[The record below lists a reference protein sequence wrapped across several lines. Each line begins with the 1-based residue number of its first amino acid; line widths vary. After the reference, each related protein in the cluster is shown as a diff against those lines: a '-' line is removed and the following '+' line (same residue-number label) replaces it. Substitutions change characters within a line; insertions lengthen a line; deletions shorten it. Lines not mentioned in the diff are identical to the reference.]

1 MTVITRFAP
10 SPTGDLHIGGARTAL
25 YAWAYAKNK
34 KGKFILRIEDTDR
47 ERSTPEAIE
56 IIKDGMSWL
65 GLQHDGPIYYQTARL
80 TRYKEVIQQLLV
92 ADKAYYCYCSK
103 QELDL
108 LRESQM
114 QQGLKPKYDGRWR
127 PENGKE
133 LPTPPND
140 IEPVIRFKNPLNG
153 NVTWVDKVKGSI
165 SINNEELDDFIIARS
180 DGTPTYNFC
189 VVIDDWDMQITDVIR
204 GDDHIN
210 NTPRQIN
217 LLKALDAPIPNYAH
231 LSMILGSDGQKLSK
245 RHGSVSV
252 LDYKQRG
259 YLPEAI
265 NNYLARLGWSHG
277 DDEIFSMEQFC
288 QWFDL
293 QHVTSS
299 SAQFNDEKLDWLNN
313 HYLRGMSDEVLASY
327 VIKQLVLNV
336 DEAKIK
342 EKLQRAISLYKE
354 RANTLVDLSNQI
366 IFFFEEQKLPDELV
380 QKYLDDE
387 RLQLIGKFYAL
398 FDKLDW
404 EDEKINA
411 AIKNFVAENAVK
423 FPQIAMPLR
432 VILTGTDHTP
442 SIASI
447 MWILGSDETK
457 LRIQKYINK

>member
-65 GLQHDGPIYYQTARL
+65 GLQHDGPIYYQTARSA
-80 TRYKEVIQQLLV
+80 RYKEVIQQLLV

-153 NVTWVDKVKGSI
+153 NVTWADKVKGSI

-252 LDYKQRG
+252 LDYKRRG

-366 IFFFEEQKLPDELV
+366 IFFFEEQKLSNELV

-411 AIKNFVAENAVK
+411 AIKNFVAANAVK

-447 MWILGSDETK
+447 MWILGRDETK

>member
-65 GLQHDGPIYYQTARL
+65 GLQHDGPIYYQTARSA
-80 TRYKEVIQQLLV
+80 RYKEVIQQLLV

-189 VVIDDWDMQITDVIR
+189 VVIDDWDMKITDVIR

-252 LDYKQRG
+252 LDYKRRG

-313 HYLRGMSDEVLASY
+313 HYLRGMSEEVLAIY
-327 VIKQLVLNV
+327 VIKQLALNA

-354 RANTLVDLSNQI
+354 RANNLVDLSNQI

-447 MWILGSDETK
+447 MWILGRDETK

>member
-10 SPTGDLHIGGARTAL
+10 SPTGDLHVGGARTAL

-65 GLQHDGPIYYQTARL
+65 GLQHDGPIYYQAARL

-189 VVIDDWDMQITDVIR
+189 VVIDDWDMKITDVIR

-277 DDEIFSMEQFC
+277 DDEIFSMEKFC

-313 HYLRGMSDEVLASY
+313 HYLRGMSDEVLATY

-447 MWILGSDETK
+447 MWILGRDETK
-457 LRIQKYINK
+457 QRIQKYIN

>member
-65 GLQHDGPIYYQTARL
+65 GLQHDGPIYYQTARSA
-80 TRYKEVIQQLLV
+80 RYKEVIQQLLV

-252 LDYKQRG
+252 LDYKRRG

-366 IFFFEEQKLPDELV
+366 IFFFEEQKLSDELV

-447 MWILGSDETK
+447 MWILGRDETK
-457 LRIQKYINK
+457 QRIQKYIN

>member
-65 GLQHDGPIYYQTARL
+65 GLQHDGPIYYQTARSA
-80 TRYKEVIQQLLV
+80 RYKEVIQQLLV

-252 LDYKQRG
+252 LDYKRRG

-313 HYLRGMSDEVLASY
+313 HYLRGMSDEVLATY

-447 MWILGSDETK
+447 MWILGRDETK

>member
-65 GLQHDGPIYYQTARL
+65 GLQHDGPIYYQTARSA
-80 TRYKEVIQQLLV
+80 RYKEVIQQLLV

-127 PENGKE
+127 PETGKE
-133 LPTPPND
+133 LPSPPND

-153 NVTWVDKVKGSI
+153 NVTWADKVKGSI

-189 VVIDDWDMQITDVIR
+189 VVIDDWDMKITDVIR

-313 HYLRGMSDEVLASY
+313 HYLRGMSDEVLATY
-327 VIKQLVLNV
+327 VIKQLVLNA
-336 DEAKIK
+336 DEAKVK
-342 EKLQRAISLYKE
+342 DKLLRAISLYKE
-354 RANTLVDLSNQI
+354 RANTLVDLSTQI

-411 AIKNFVAENAVK
+411 AIKNFVTENAVK

-447 MWILGSDETK
+447 MWILGREETK
-457 LRIQKYINK
+457 QRIQKYIN

>member
-65 GLQHDGPIYYQTARL
+65 GLQHDGPIYYKTARSA
-80 TRYKEVIQQLLV
+80 RYKEVIQQLLV

-252 LDYKQRG
+252 LDYKRRG

-277 DDEIFSMEQFC
+277 DDEIFSMERFC

-299 SAQFNDEKLDWLNN
+299 SAQFNDEKLDWLNS

-366 IFFFEEQKLPDELV
+366 IFFFEEQKLSDELV

-447 MWILGSDETK
+447 MWILGRDETK

>member
-65 GLQHDGPIYYQTARL
+65 GLQHDGPIYYQTARSA
-80 TRYKEVIQQLLV
+80 RYKEVIQQLLV

-252 LDYKQRG
+252 LDYKRRG

-299 SAQFNDEKLDWLNN
+299 SAQFNDEKLDWLNS

-366 IFFFEEQKLPDELV
+366 IFFFEEQKLSDELV

-447 MWILGSDETK
+447 MWILGRDETK

>member
-1 MTVITRFAP
+1 
-10 SPTGDLHIGGARTAL
+10 
-25 YAWAYAKNK
+25 
-34 KGKFILRIEDTDR
+34 
-47 ERSTPEAIE
+47 
-56 IIKDGMSWL
+56 MSWL
-65 GLQHDGPIYYQTARL
+65 GLQHDGPIYYQTARSA
-80 TRYKEVIQQLLV
+80 RYKEVIQQLLV

-127 PENGKE
+127 PENGKD

-245 RHGSVSV
+245 RHGSVSL

-299 SAQFNDEKLDWLNN
+299 SAQFNDEKLDWLNS
-313 HYLRGMSDEVLASY
+313 HYLRGMSYEVLASY

-366 IFFFEEQKLPDELV
+366 IFFFEEQKLSDELV

-447 MWILGSDETK
+447 MWILGRDETK

>member
-65 GLQHDGPIYYQTARL
+65 GLQHDGPIYYQTARSA
-80 TRYKEVIQQLLV
+80 RYKEVIQQLLV

-189 VVIDDWDMQITDVIR
+189 VVIDDWDMKITDVIR

-313 HYLRGMSDEVLASY
+313 HYLRGMSEEVLAIY
-327 VIKQLVLNV
+327 VIKQLALNA

-342 EKLQRAISLYKE
+342 EKLHRAISLYKE

-447 MWILGSDETK
+447 MWILGRDETK
-457 LRIQKYINK
+457 QRIQKYIN

>member
-65 GLQHDGPIYYQTARL
+65 GLQHDGPIYYQTARSA
-80 TRYKEVIQQLLV
+80 RYKEVIQQLLV

-153 NVTWVDKVKGSI
+153 NVTWADKVKGSI

-252 LDYKQRG
+252 LDYKRRG

-366 IFFFEEQKLPDELV
+366 IFFFEEQKLSDELV

-411 AIKNFVAENAVK
+411 AIKNFVAANAVK

-447 MWILGSDETK
+447 MWILGRDETK

>member
-65 GLQHDGPIYYQTARL
+65 GLQHDGPIYYQTARSA
-80 TRYKEVIQQLLV
+80 RYKEVIQQLLV

-180 DGTPTYNFC
+180 DGSPTYNFC

-252 LDYKQRG
+252 LDYKRRG

-447 MWILGSDETK
+447 MWILGRDETK
-457 LRIQKYINK
+457 QRIQKYIN

>member
-65 GLQHDGPIYYQTARL
+65 GLQHDGPIYYQTARSA
-80 TRYKEVIQQLLV
+80 RYKEVIQQLLV

-252 LDYKQRG
+252 LDYKRRG

-313 HYLRGMSDEVLASY
+313 HYLRGMSDEVLATY

-366 IFFFEEQKLPDELV
+366 IFFFEEQKLSDELV

-404 EDEKINA
+404 EDEKINT

-447 MWILGSDETK
+447 MWILGRDETK
-457 LRIQKYINK
+457 QRIQKYIN

>member
-65 GLQHDGPIYYQTARL
+65 GLQHDGPIYYQTARSA
-80 TRYKEVIQQLLV
+80 RYKEVIQQLLV

-313 HYLRGMSDEVLASY
+313 HYLRGMSDEVLATY

-342 EKLQRAISLYKE
+342 EKLLRAISLYKE

-447 MWILGSDETK
+447 MWILGCDETK
-457 LRIQKYINK
+457 QRIQKYIN

>member
-34 KGKFILRIEDTDR
+34 KGKFILRIEDTDK

-65 GLQHDGPIYYQTARL
+65 GLQHDGPIYYQTARSA
-80 TRYKEVIQQLLV
+80 RYKEVIQQLLV

-252 LDYKQRG
+252 LDYKRRG

-366 IFFFEEQKLPDELV
+366 IFFFEEQKLSDELV

-447 MWILGSDETK
+447 MWILGRDETK
-457 LRIQKYINK
+457 QRIQKYIN

>member
-65 GLQHDGPIYYQTARL
+65 GLQHDGPIYYQTARSA
-80 TRYKEVIQQLLV
+80 RYKEVIQQLLV

-153 NVTWVDKVKGSI
+153 NVTWTDKVKGSI

-252 LDYKQRG
+252 LDYKRRG

-299 SAQFNDEKLDWLNN
+299 SAQFNDEKLDWLNS

-366 IFFFEEQKLPDELV
+366 IFFFEEQKLSDELV

-447 MWILGSDETK
+447 MWTLGRDETK
-457 LRIQKYINK
+457 QRIQKYIN

>member
-65 GLQHDGPIYYQTARL
+65 GLQHDGPIYYQTARSA
-80 TRYKEVIQQLLV
+80 RYKEVIQQLLV

-127 PENGKE
+127 PENGKD

-252 LDYKQRG
+252 LDYKRRG

-366 IFFFEEQKLPDELV
+366 IFFFEEQKLSDELV

-447 MWILGSDETK
+447 MWILGRDETK

>member
-65 GLQHDGPIYYQTARL
+65 GLQHDGPIYYQTARSA
-80 TRYKEVIQQLLV
+80 RYKEVIQQLLV

-252 LDYKQRG
+252 LDYKRRG

-366 IFFFEEQKLPDELV
+366 IFFFEEQKLSDELV

>member
-65 GLQHDGPIYYQTARL
+65 GLQHDGPIYYQTARSA
-80 TRYKEVIQQLLV
+80 RYKEVIQQLLV

-153 NVTWVDKVKGSI
+153 NVTWADKVKGSI

-252 LDYKQRG
+252 LDYKRRG

-313 HYLRGMSDEVLASY
+313 HYLRGMSDEVLATY

-447 MWILGSDETK
+447 MWILGRDETK
-457 LRIQKYINK
+457 QRIQKYIN

>member
-65 GLQHDGPIYYQTARL
+65 GLQHDGPIYYQTARSA
-80 TRYKEVIQQLLV
+80 RYKEVIQQLLV

-153 NVTWVDKVKGSI
+153 NVTWADKVKGSI
-165 SINNEELDDFIIARS
+165 SINNEEMDDFIIARS

-252 LDYKQRG
+252 LDYKRRG

-447 MWILGSDETK
+447 MWILGRDETK
-457 LRIQKYINK
+457 QRIQKYIN

>member
-65 GLQHDGPIYYQTARL
+65 GLQHDGPIYYQTARSA
-80 TRYKEVIQQLLV
+80 RYKEVIQQLLV

-153 NVTWVDKVKGSI
+153 NVTWADKVKGSI

-189 VVIDDWDMQITDVIR
+189 VVIDDWDMKITDVIR

-252 LDYKQRG
+252 LDYKRRG

-313 HYLRGMSDEVLASY
+313 HYLRGMSDEVLATY

-447 MWILGSDETK
+447 MWILGRDETK
-457 LRIQKYINK
+457 QRIQKYIN

>member
-65 GLQHDGPIYYQTARL
+65 GLQHDGPIYYQTARSA
-80 TRYKEVIQQLLV
+80 RYKEVIQQLLV

-189 VVIDDWDMQITDVIR
+189 VVIDDWDMKITDVIR

-252 LDYKQRG
+252 LDYKRRG

-313 HYLRGMSDEVLASY
+313 HYLRGMSEEVLAIY
-327 VIKQLVLNV
+327 VIKQLALNA

-447 MWILGSDETK
+447 MWILGRDETK
-457 LRIQKYINK
+457 QRIQKYIN

>member
-252 LDYKQRG
+252 LDYKRRG

-366 IFFFEEQKLPDELV
+366 IFFFEEQKLSDELV

-447 MWILGSDETK
+447 MWTLGRDETK
-457 LRIQKYINK
+457 QRIQKYIN

>member
-65 GLQHDGPIYYQTARL
+65 GLQHDGPIYYQTARSA
-80 TRYKEVIQQLLV
+80 RYKEVIQQLLV

-252 LDYKQRG
+252 LDYKRRG

-447 MWILGSDETK
+447 MWILGRDETK

>member
-65 GLQHDGPIYYQTARL
+65 GLQHDGPIYYQTERL

-153 NVTWVDKVKGSI
+153 NVTWADKVKGSI

-189 VVIDDWDMQITDVIR
+189 VVIDDWDMKITDVIR

-313 HYLRGMSDEVLASY
+313 HYLRGMSDEVLATY
-327 VIKQLVLNV
+327 VIKQLVLNA
-336 DEAKIK
+336 DEAKVK
-342 EKLQRAISLYKE
+342 DKLLRAISLYKE

-404 EDEKINA
+404 EDEKINV

-447 MWILGSDETK
+447 MWILGRDETK
-457 LRIQKYINK
+457 QRIQKYIN

>member
-65 GLQHDGPIYYQTARL
+65 GLQHDGPIYYQTARSA
-80 TRYKEVIQQLLV
+80 RYKEVIQQLLV

-252 LDYKQRG
+252 LDYKRRG

-313 HYLRGMSDEVLASY
+313 HYLRGMSDEVLATY

-447 MWILGSDETK
+447 MWILGCDETK
-457 LRIQKYINK
+457 QRIQKYIN

>member
-25 YAWAYAKNK
+25 YAWAYEKNK

-65 GLQHDGPIYYQTARL
+65 GLQHDGPIYYQTARSA
-80 TRYKEVIQQLLV
+80 RYKEVIQQLLV

-127 PENGKE
+127 QENGKE

-252 LDYKQRG
+252 LDYKRRG

-366 IFFFEEQKLPDELV
+366 IFFFEEQKLSDELV

-404 EDEKINA
+404 ED
-411 AIKNFVAENAVK
+411 
-423 FPQIAMPLR
+423 
-432 VILTGTDHTP
+432 
-442 SIASI
+442 
-447 MWILGSDETK
+447 
-457 LRIQKYINK
+457 

>member
-65 GLQHDGPIYYQTARL
+65 GLQHDGPIYYQTARSA
-80 TRYKEVIQQLLV
+80 RYKEVIQQLLV

-133 LPTPPND
+133 LPSPPND

-252 LDYKQRG
+252 LDYKRRG

-366 IFFFEEQKLPDELV
+366 IFFFEEQKLSDELV

-447 MWILGSDETK
+447 MWILGRDETK

>member
-65 GLQHDGPIYYQTARL
+65 GLQHDGPIYYQTARSA
-80 TRYKEVIQQLLV
+80 RYKEVIQQLLV

-133 LPTPPND
+133 LPRPPND

-252 LDYKQRG
+252 LDYKRRG

-366 IFFFEEQKLPDELV
+366 IFFFEEQKLSDELV

-447 MWILGSDETK
+447 MWILGRDETK

>member
-65 GLQHDGPIYYQTARL
+65 GLQHDGPIYYQTARSA
-80 TRYKEVIQQLLV
+80 RYKEVIQQLLV

-189 VVIDDWDMQITDVIR
+189 VVIDDWDMKITDVIR

-313 HYLRGMSDEVLASY
+313 HYLRGMSDEVLATY

-336 DEAKIK
+336 DEAKVK
-342 EKLQRAISLYKE
+342 DKLLRAISLYKE
-354 RANTLVDLSNQI
+354 RANTLVDLSTQI

-447 MWILGSDETK
+447 MWILGRDETK
-457 LRIQKYINK
+457 QRIQKYIN

>member
-65 GLQHDGPIYYQTARL
+65 GLQHDGPIYYQTARSA
-80 TRYKEVIQQLLV
+80 RYKEVIQQLLV

-114 QQGLKPKYDGRWR
+114 QQGLKPKYDGYWR

-153 NVTWVDKVKGSI
+153 NVTWTDKVKGSI

-252 LDYKQRG
+252 LDYKRRG

-327 VIKQLVLNV
+327 LIKQLVLNV

-366 IFFFEEQKLPDELV
+366 IFFFEEQKLSDELV

-447 MWILGSDETK
+447 MWILGRDETK
-457 LRIQKYINK
+457 LRIQKYIN

>member
-65 GLQHDGPIYYQTARL
+65 GLQHDGPIYYQTARSA
-80 TRYKEVIQQLLV
+80 RYKEVIQQLLV

-252 LDYKQRG
+252 LDYKRRG

-277 DDEIFSMEQFC
+277 DDEIFSMKQFC

-366 IFFFEEQKLPDELV
+366 IFFFEEQKLSDELV

-447 MWILGSDETK
+447 MWILGRDETK
-457 LRIQKYINK
+457 QRIQKYIN